1 MLLQFSQSSPSVEV
15 RNGNENTSD
24 ASRASKLSSN
34 VPGDLS
40 LACFADA
47 IFSVRLFGGNWNLAS
62 AEFRVRFP
70 HFHEKVS
77 QPVFKNSFLVDFE
90 WVDCCASLILAG
102 FSLS

>member
-1 MLLQFSQSSPSVEV
+1 MLLQFSETSPGIEV

-47 IFSVRLFGGNWNLAS
+47 VFSIRPFDGDWNWAS

-70 HFHEKVS
+70 HLMAEAPDS
-77 QPVFKNSFLVDFE
+77 IGLGERARQYE
-90 WVDCCASLILAG
+90 
-102 FSLS
+102 